1 MSYVN
6 IVLNFFYCYTI
17 FMSLNCNEINLILS
31 ELDLEGAFIQE
42 IIQPGYDTLALF
54 TYKTSPKTVLI
65 CTAQNSVRI
74 NETRKKITK
83 NDKPLRYM
91 EFLRAHIKGARINSC
106 SQIGLERIIK
116 LELSRTV
123 TAEAPKKNEAVNSIM
138 LPGMAEAF
146 GRTGAL
152 PQKTQAQTH
161 SRKLEQE
168 EAETEQIENYL
179 LYIKLWNNAANVI
192 LCDQNNVI
200 LEPMFRRPERKELK
214 GEVYCLPEVDEEKRH
229 EAEIKFPV
237 REWQEAT
244 SQSTS
249 SPATSTPAFATFN
262 EYIDW
267 WYSEHA
273 DSLSR
278 EALLEKAEK
287 WYNINHSKRQNALE
301 NLLQKQESFK
311 NAEQL
316 KHQGDLILSFGYLLD
331 GSSRFLECEDYETGE
346 KVRLLIDPKKSA
358 QENAAE
364 YYKNYKKAVRGADE
378 LLSDIEAARKNI
390 EKLDAQYEAIKKEQN
405 PIKIEQLLRRDS
417 TPKQQQKK
425 THPGLD
431 YNINGWQLYV
441 GRDAN
446 ENDDLLRHYVRG
458 DDMWLHVRDFPGG
471 YVFIKAQKGKTVPLD
486 ILLDAGNLAVYYSK
500 ARNNTKVD
508 LYYTHVK
515 YLRRA
520 KNGPK
525 GLVLPTQEKNLCIS
539 PDKKRLNR
547 LETLQKI

>member
-6 IVLNFFYCYTI
+6 IVLNFFYCYNI

-54 TYKTSPKTVLI
+54 TYKAAPKTILI

-106 SQIGLERIIK
+106 SQLGLERIIK
-116 LELSRTV
+116 LELSKTV
-123 TAEAPKKNEAVNSIM
+123 VAETPKKNEAVNSIM

-146 GRTGAL
+146 GKTGAL
-152 PQKTQAQTH
+152 PQKAQAKTQPA
-161 SRKLEQE
+161 EDE
-168 EAETEQIENYL
+168 EKIEDYI

-214 GEVYCLPEVDEEKRH
+214 GEIYYLPEIDEEKCR

-237 REWQEAT
+237 RDWNEKT
-244 SQSTS
+244 SSSSATS
-249 SPATSTPAFATFN
+249 SPAFSTFN

-287 WYNINHSKRQNALE
+287 WYNINHSKRQNALD

-316 KHQGDLILSFGYLLD
+316 KHQGDLILSFGYMLD

-425 THPGLD
+425 AHPGLD

-539 PDKKRLNR
+539 PDKKRLQR
-547 LETLQKI
+547 LESLQKM